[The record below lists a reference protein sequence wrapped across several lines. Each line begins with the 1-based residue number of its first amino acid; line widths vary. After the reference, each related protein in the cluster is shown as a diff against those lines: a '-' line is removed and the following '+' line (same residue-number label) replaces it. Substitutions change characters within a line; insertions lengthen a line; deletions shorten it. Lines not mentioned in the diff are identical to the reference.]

1 MALRVSPISSGVA
14 HSSAHRTRLKVPKSH
29 NISDQALLV
38 KDAIE
43 HVPGVRE
50 VKVVPPIG
58 SVIVEHDNR
67 PDVLEN
73 IGEAIEKA
81 SPELFALLTA
91 EPTGK
96 SLALLS
102 VFNNLF
108 QEEQNGHAEGAIPAA
123 ASGASLKK
131 IVPYAFLAAGLM
143 QVLEGEALLAG
154 VGPLAL
160 FYWAFDSRWK
170 FRQEAVAAET
180 HDSQIVAGASAPALK
195 QVK

>member
-1 MALRVSPISSGVA
+1 MTVRLSPISSGVA
-14 HSSAHRTRLKVPKSH
+14 HSSAHRTRLKVPKGH
-29 NISDQALLV
+29 NIADQSLIV

-43 HVPGVRE
+43 HVPGVRD

-73 IGEAIEKA
+73 IGEAIQKA
-81 SPELFALLTA
+81 SPELFTLLT
-91 EPTGK
+91 EEVGGK
-96 SLALLS
+96 NLALLS
-102 VFNNLF
+102 MFSNLF
-108 QEEQNGHAEGAIPAA
+108 QEGANGSNSDSDA
-123 ASGASLKK
+123 ASAPAGPNIKK
-131 IVPYAFLAAGLM
+131 IIPYAFIAAGLM

-170 FRQEAVAAET
+170 FKQEKVAAET
-180 HDSQIVAGASAPALK
+180 HDLQVAEQPILK
-195 QVK
+195 QIK

>member
-1 MALRVSPISSGVA
+1 MTVRLSPISSGVA

-29 NISDQALLV
+29 NIADHSLIV

-43 HVPGVRE
+43 HVPGVRD

-58 SVIVEHDNR
+58 SVIVEHENR
-67 PDVLEN
+67 ADVLEN
-73 IGEAIEKA
+73 IGDAIAKA

-91 EPTGK
+91 ELPGRN
-96 SLALLS
+96 LALMS
-102 VFNNLF
+102 VFSNLF
-108 QEEQNGHAEGAIPAA
+108 QDDQKSAVDDAQVGLNFKKAI
-123 ASGASLKK
+123 
-131 IVPYAFLAAGLM
+131 PYAFLAAGLM

-170 FRQEAVAAET
+170 FKQEAVAAET
-180 HDSQIVAGASAPALK
+180 HDSQILPQPVLK

>member
-1 MALRVSPISSGVA
+1 MTVRLSPISSGVA
-14 HSSAHRTRLKVPKSH
+14 HSSAHRTRLKVPKTH
-29 NISDQALLV
+29 NIADHSLAV

-43 HVPGVRE
+43 HVPGVKD

-58 SVIVEHDNR
+58 SVIVEHENR

-73 IGEAIEKA
+73 IGEAIAQA
-81 SPELFALLTA
+81 SPEVFALLTA
-91 EPTGK
+91 ESPAR
-96 SLALLS
+96 SVALMS
-102 VFNNLF
+102 MFSNLF
-108 QEEQNGHAEGAIPAA
+108 QDDPKSAIDDAQV
-123 ASGASLKK
+123 GLNFKK
-131 IVPYAFLAAGLM
+131 AIPYAFLAAGLM

-170 FRQEAVAAET
+170 FKQEFVAAET
-180 HDSQIVAGASAPALK
+180 HDAQIEQQPVLK